1 MQSPLSIYN
10 QVAEEFKITDEKNV
24 APIARL
30 NFAREQADQMRH
42 IANRL
47 IFDITTTRLHAADVK
62 DEQTKAA
69 YAQKGSKYEND
80 LRQTSDSLDK
90 TLALVKEFEAELG
103 QEA

>member
-1 MQSPLSIYN
+1 MQSPLSIYR
-10 QVAEEFKITDEKNV
+10 QVAEEFRITDEKNV
-24 APIARL
+24 AHVARL

-42 IANRL
+42 VANRL
-47 IFDITTTRLHAADVK
+47 IFDVMTTRLHETEAK

-69 YAQKGSKYEND
+69 YAQKGAMYEND

-90 TLALVKEFEAELG
+90 VIALIKDFEAELG